1 MRGIHGNQLPGF
13 SFNVVIDQ
21 ISMNSVA
28 HLPIFAFIL
37 SSAPSADSMIF
48 FQGSEVL
55 IPGLGR
61 SLGEEDGNPL
71 QYSCL
76 ENSIDR
82 GAWRATV
89 HGVAKSQTRQRPNN
103 NNKTPFASEY
113 PVLSL
118 KEWWAGVDVC
128 V

>member
-37 SSAPSADSMIF
+37 SSAPSAGSMIF

-61 SLGEEDGNPL
+61 SLGEEDGNPH

-89 HGVAKSQTRQRPNN
+89 HGVAESQTRQRPNN
-103 NNKTPFASEY
+103 NKTPLASEY

-118 KEWWAGVDVC
+118 KE
-128 V
+128 